1 MFQQQKQFFNNLH
14 ITLIFSNFIQ
24 NYKHLKIIK
33 KSESISRKETPEEEL
48 KRLRKE
54 NQSLK
59 SYLEKVNKQ
68 YGQIK
73 DKLKASKDKLK
84 AEKTALKAELKK
96 RRHEDNLEQRAE
108 RITFDVVPRH

>member
-1 MFQQQKQFFNNLH
+1 M
-14 ITLIFSNFIQ
+14 
-24 NYKHLKIIK
+24 K

-84 AEKTALKAELKK
+84 AEKKALKAELKK
-96 RRHEDNLEQRAE
+96 KDVTRTTLSKEQKELLSTLFPDIDIR
-108 RITFDVVPRH
+108 FW

>member
-1 MFQQQKQFFNNLH
+1 M
-14 ITLIFSNFIQ
+14 
-24 NYKHLKIIK
+24 K

-96 RRHEDNLEQRAE
+96 AVTKTTLSKEQKEFLLTLFPDIDIR
-108 RITFDVVPRH
+108 FW

>member
-1 MFQQQKQFFNNLH
+1 M
-14 ITLIFSNFIQ
+14 
-24 NYKHLKIIK
+24 K

-59 SYLEKVNKQ
+59 SYLETVNEQ

-96 RRHEDNLEQRAE
+96 DVTKTTLSKEQKELLLTLFPDIDIR
-108 RITFDVVPRH
+108 FW

>member
-1 MFQQQKQFFNNLH
+1 M
-14 ITLIFSNFIQ
+14 
-24 NYKHLKIIK
+24 K

-54 NQSLK
+54 NQSWK

-84 AEKTALKAELKK
+84 AEKKALKAELKK
-96 RRHEDNLEQRAE
+96 KTSRRQPWAKSRKNYFWRCSRTLIFASGNLHAGEASMQS
-108 RITFDVVPRH
+108 

>member
-1 MFQQQKQFFNNLH
+1 M
-14 ITLIFSNFIQ
+14 
-24 NYKHLKIIK
+24 K

-96 RRHEDNLEQRAE
+96 DVTKTTLSKEQKELLLTLFPDIDIR
-108 RITFDVVPRH
+108 FW

>member
-1 MFQQQKQFFNNLH
+1 M
-14 ITLIFSNFIQ
+14 
-24 NYKHLKIIK
+24 K

-73 DKLKASKDKLK
+73 DKLKASKASKDKLK
-84 AEKTALKAELKK
+84 AEKKALKAELKK
-96 RRHEDNLEQRAE
+96 KDVTRTTLSTEQKELLSMLFPAIDIRLSQSSSAH
-108 RITFDVVPRH
+108 P

>member
-1 MFQQQKQFFNNLH
+1 M
-14 ITLIFSNFIQ
+14 
-24 NYKHLKIIK
+24 
-33 KSESISRKETPEEEL
+33 

-96 RRHEDNLEQRAE
+96 DVTKTTLSKEQKELLLTLFPDIDIR
-108 RITFDVVPRH
+108 FW

>member
-1 MFQQQKQFFNNLH
+1 M
-14 ITLIFSNFIQ
+14 
-24 NYKHLKIIK
+24 K

-73 DKLKASKDKLK
+73 DKLKASKASKDKLK

-108 RITFDVVPRH
+108 RITFDAVPGH

>member
-1 MFQQQKQFFNNLH
+1 M
-14 ITLIFSNFIQ
+14 
-24 NYKHLKIIK
+24 K

-54 NQSLK
+54 NQSWK

-96 RRHEDNLEQRAE
+96 DVTKTTLSKEQKELLLTLFPDIDIR
-108 RITFDVVPRH
+108 FW

>member
-1 MFQQQKQFFNNLH
+1 M
-14 ITLIFSNFIQ
+14 
-24 NYKHLKIIK
+24 K

-48 KRLRKE
+48 KRPRKE

-108 RITFDVVPRH
+108 RITFDAVPGH